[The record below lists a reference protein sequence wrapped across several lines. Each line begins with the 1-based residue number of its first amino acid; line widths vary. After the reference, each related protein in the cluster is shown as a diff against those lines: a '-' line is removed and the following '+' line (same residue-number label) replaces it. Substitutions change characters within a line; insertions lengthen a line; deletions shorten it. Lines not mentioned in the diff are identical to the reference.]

1 MKMKQVSV
9 TWEKTVEATVFVPED
24 MDERAIRHLMED
36 TAYNIDSEG
45 WDVEWVTFV
54 TTPEV
59 VEVPDAECALVE
71 VTSSTGFKYHTPVE
85 TGRFSEDTVLV
96 ADDAREAVVNP
107 VDATWWL
114 ASNVTDNAKD

>member
-9 TWEKTVEATVFVPED
+9 TWEKTVEATIFVPED
-24 MDERAIRHLMED
+24 MDERSIRRLVED

-45 WDVEWVTFV
+45 WDVEWVTFA

-71 VTSSTGFKYHTPVE
+71 VTSSTGFKYHAPVDSS
-85 TGRFSEDTVLV
+85 RFSDDNVMV
-96 ADDAREAVVNP
+96 ADDARETVVNP
-107 VDATWWL
+107 VDATWWI
-114 ASNVTDNAKD
+114 VRTEPK

>member
-1 MKMKQVSV
+1 MKQVSV

-71 VTSSTGFKYHTPVE
+71 VTSSTGFKYHTPVDSS
-85 TGRFSEDTVLV
+85 RFSEDTVMV

-114 ASNVTDNAKD
+114 ASDVSKD